1 MRHRVAGRRLSRTS
15 EHRVALRRNL
25 AQSLI
30 EHETISTTIQKAKEV
45 KPFVE
50 KLITLAK
57 KGQLQHR
64 RRAIALLGN
73 RDIFAYEDGEPVRKG
88 TVIAKLFSELGPRY
102 LDRPGGYTRIIRL
115 SLRRLGDNGEL
126 VLLQL
131 LGEDEPVKK
140 EKKRSTKR
148 RARKKRKEFPSL
160 RKRPRSRRIRR
171 IPLPRRPRNR
181 PGAGKRSRKKRRRR
195 KSSDAEGYG
204 EAASMDGCVFCKMV
218 KGEIPVAR
226 VYEDEAVLAFKEHCA
241 RIHECDPAVLARV
254 ASSLGKIAG
263 AVAQAMGADGY
274 NVLSNGQLV
283 EHLHFHVIPRKAND
297 GVFTQWPSFE
307 YEPGRLEELAEE
319 IRKNLK

>member
-148 RARKKRKEFPSL
+148 RARKKRKET
-160 RKRPRSRRIRR
+160 
-171 IPLPRRPRNR
+171 
-181 PGAGKRSRKKRRRR
+181 
-195 KSSDAEGYG
+195 AESEVAVAVEAEE
-204 EAASMDGCVFCKMV
+204 EAAS
-218 KGEIPVAR
+218 EVA
-226 VYEDEAVLAFKEHCA
+226 E
-241 RIHECDPAVLARV
+241 
-254 ASSLGKIAG
+254 S
-263 AVAQAMGADGY
+263 
-274 NVLSNGQLV
+274 
-283 EHLHFHVIPRKAND
+283 
-297 GVFTQWPSFE
+297 
-307 YEPGRLEELAEE
+307 AEE
-319 IRKNLK
+319 ASEQADTENTAAEATEEQAGGGEEKPEKEAEKKE